1 MLQQSN
7 SGIHIH
13 VSIVF
18 QILFPF
24 RLLQNIVDF
33 HITKYVSVEPN
44 EIFDNFDLP
53 KHTFQWFDL
62 IQIHCRNVKA
72 TEA

>member
-1 MLQQSN
+1 M
-7 SGIHIH
+7 IHVHTH

-18 QILFPF
+18 QILFQF

-33 HITKYVSVEPN
+33 HITKYVLVEPN

-53 KHTFQWFDL
+53 KHTFQWFNL
-62 IQIHCRNVKA
+62 IQIHYRNVKA
-72 TEA
+72 AKI

>member
-1 MLQQSN
+1 M
-7 SGIHIH
+7 
-13 VSIVF
+13 
-18 QILFPF
+18 
-24 RLLQNIVDF
+24 DF